1 MQRFYSHSGSS
12 SLKQYRIPPDPCAR
26 CIEMR
31 RRSRPAIALRKPS
44 LWFEVAR
51 WAAGTL
57 PGVTEHASA
66 AGPVFRIGR
75 RRLAWLAED
84 GVSLVVPIEE
94 DERDMLV
101 AAEPRT
107 FAAAQAVGGRPMLR
121 IHLAYADPGTLAR
134 LLARAFLILTGAK
147 SAT

>member
-1 MQRFYSHSGSS
+1 
-12 SLKQYRIPPDPCAR
+12 
-26 CIEMR
+26 MR
-31 RRSRPAIALRKPS
+31 RRPRREIAPRKPS
-44 LWFEVAR
+44 VWFEVAR
-51 WAAGTL
+51 RAAGAL

-66 AGPVFRIGR
+66 TGPVFRIGR

-107 FAAAQAVGGRPMLR
+107 FAAARAEGGRPLVR
-121 IHLAYADPGTLAR
+121 VHLAYADPGTLAR
-134 LLARAFLILTGAK
+134 LLAQAALTLTGANPIP
-147 SAT
+147 